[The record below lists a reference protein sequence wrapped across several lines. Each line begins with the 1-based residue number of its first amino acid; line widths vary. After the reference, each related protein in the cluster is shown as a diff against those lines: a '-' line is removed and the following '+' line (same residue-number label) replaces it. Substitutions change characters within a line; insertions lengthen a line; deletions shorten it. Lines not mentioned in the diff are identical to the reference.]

1 MKRYAMLALSLV
13 ALVALMGNVV
23 AADDK
28 NDPTGTWKWTPAAGG
43 GGGGKGGKGAPRE
56 MSLKLKLEGDKL
68 TGSMPGRNND
78 TNIEEGTYK
87 NGEISFKITRERNGN
102 KTTTTYKAKIEGDT
116 LKGTIDRGSGEPMKW
131 EAKRS
136 KD

>member
-1 MKRYAMLALSLV
+1 MNRFMKYALVV
-13 ALVALMGNVV
+13 ALVAFVSGVQ
-23 AADDK
+23 ADDK

-43 GGGGKGGKGAPRE
+43 GGGGKKGGTPRE
-56 MSLKLKLEGDKL
+56 MTLKLKLDGDKL
-68 TGSMPGRNND
+68 TGSMPGRGD
-78 TNIEEGTYK
+78 AETKIEDGTFK

-102 KTTTTYKAKIEGDT
+102 KTTTTYKGKVDGDKLT
-116 LKGTIDRGSGEPMKW
+116 GTIDRGQGEPAKW